1 MEGVLLICIDSCL
14 CCSTMSH
21 QLEEEVSTPITTQPP
36 PPPSPLLPSSY
47 TLPAGR
53 ILTQSDP
60 LRLFDPWGCRTTTSE
75 GQFNYNGLRFQGR
88 RRRTPFGSTANPA
101 NLILPQL
108 VLRTDSPYNIQHLSA
123 GRTSRAT
130 ASAISCRHG
139 RGSSIIIFDPTLHN
153 IY

>member
-1 MEGVLLICIDSCL
+1 MHRFVSLLFDNVAPIGRRSFDSYYH
-14 CCSTMSH
+14 STS
-21 QLEEEVSTPITTQPP
+21 SSSF
-36 PPPSPLLPSSY
+36 SPLAIFIY
-47 TLPAGR
+47 TPCWKD
-53 ILTQSDP
+53 TQSDP

-139 RGSSIIIFDPTLHN
+139 RGSSIIIFDPTLPN